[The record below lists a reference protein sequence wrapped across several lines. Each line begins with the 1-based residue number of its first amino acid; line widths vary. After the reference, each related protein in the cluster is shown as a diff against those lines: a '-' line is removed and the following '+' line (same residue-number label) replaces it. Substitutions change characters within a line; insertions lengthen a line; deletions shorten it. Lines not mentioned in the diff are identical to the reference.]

1 MTPPG
6 AGRHRVDWPDFL
18 SRHDPVWQFLP
29 QKWGEGAFLGNGLL
43 GAMIYSGGI
52 DQHRNKSNTLRWEI
66 GRVDVTAQGDQSGYL
81 EPRVLIGDFLL
92 EPRSTLATEESTLR
106 LDLWNAELRG
116 TLLETIQSL
125 QIQRNEL
132 KHQRRATPR
141 KVDIADLPEDQRP
154 RQLLPLAKTLTDTI
168 KMIAYRAETALV
180 GLLRPHLANEA
191 EARALIRELF
201 VSSIDLAPDD
211 VEGTLTIRVHRM
223 ASPVHDRAINLLLT
237 DLTEAN
243 FHHPETNHRFIYQL
257 V

>member
-1 MTPPG
+1 MRGGFLLSTQS
-6 AGRHRVDWPDFL
+6 GRGSTVITAWRNLDKQTVRL
-18 SRHDPVWQFLP
+18 ATRLP
-29 QKWGEGAFLGNGLL
+29 KLQAQL
-43 GAMIYSGGI
+43 GATAPPDPDDTKNIE
-52 DQHRNKSNTLRWEI
+52 HR
-66 GRVDVTAQGDQSGYL
+66 A
-81 EPRVLIGDFLL
+81 
-92 EPRSTLATEESTLR
+92 A
-106 LDLWNAELRG
+106 
-116 TLLETIQSL
+116 LLETIQSL
-125 QIQRNEL
+125 QSQRNEL

-141 KVDIADLPEDQRP
+141 KVEIADLPEDQRP

-180 GLLRPHLANEA
+180 ALLCPHLANEA

-243 FHHPETNHRFIYQL
+243 FRHPETNHRFIYQL
-257 V
+257 I